1 MSNKIYYSR
10 GRDKFDITP
19 EQRCA
24 EDEDDFINKI
34 LSDTAKAKYQQYFCA
49 PMATGEHPRGQD
61 PKEKYPEK
69 FQGTKPWRLSLLA
82 AKRRFISFDCDSFD
96 SPKTYQVLNSY
107 FQKRYKGLLYTTFN
121 YTVEAPRCRFVLM
134 LDSEVD
140 RNQGKRVSK
149 AIEVEINQALS
160 SLAEQLGDSSWSP
173 TIGWDES
180 VYRAEQQCYLPIK
193 NPLNKE
199 IRKGVPVTDAITYK
213 FDGELVNVAE
223 CLECA
228 DTLELKAPK
237 KYEPNTDDFTDFDN
251 WLDVDEHTL
260 ADLQDALF
268 FPPMVEI
275 SKGGRTDWQKVLA
288 ALGSLKNT
296 PYEDEAYQLALS
308 WSITGGSTFDEQA
321 FEDTWATSRADLTSY
336 KAVFAKADRLGWVT
350 PQKLRPYLE
359 LKKVGLY
366 MTDEGLMLNKEE
378 GTGKNKIIVTKQV
391 SALFSIQGLT
401 RDAYSDNWGK
411 LITFNDRD
419 SIQKQFIV
427 PDEQLHKQGTDILQR
442 LANLGLWINIS
453 QSRALLDYFNITTAK
468 ERITLADTTGWFNA
482 HAFVLPDRTIG
493 PTDDK
498 IMYRLS
504 GRKKT
509 ESSQLSQLGTLEE
522 WQEHIAAKC
531 VNNTRLVFAVCVAL
545 SAPLLDVLGVD
556 GGVFSLK
563 GPSSKGKSTAQHTAA
578 SVWGSGATTGG
589 YAHSCNTSLVG
600 IEVLATAHNDLPLIL
615 DELKAANPKMVG
627 QIAYMLALGQGK
639 VRGTKDVTLRDTLQW
654 RTLVLA
660 SSEDAFENYLKA
672 AGEAIA
678 AGQQARFVDIP
689 AIVSDELGVFDD
701 IHSMSSAKAFADSLN
716 TLSTQYY
723 GSAGIHWLE
732 KLTHIER
739 SEVMP
744 KLEAYITQFKA
755 MYRPDNASSQ
765 LDRVLERFALCAA
778 AGEYATELGVTG
790 WGNGEA
796 INGVGECFNSYVEER
811 GTVGDLESVNGIRQ
825 LCAYLSTHRESRF
838 KQIGVNS
845 SLSTFDGYYVRNQT
859 PEASIGDFIDES
871 TDNTDEVIDAGGVYW
886 VTADAMRD
894 RVLANC
900 NMEMTLAELH
910 KVGALIGVK
919 EAQEL
924 NGQFKFEY
932 NPRAYNPIDGKR
944 KRYYRIDETKL
955 EL

>member
-1 MSNKIYYSR
+1 MSNPIYYSR

-34 LSDTAKAKYQQYFCA
+34 LSDTARAKYQQYFCA
-49 PMATGEHPRGQD
+49 PLNTGEHPRGQT

-69 FQGTKPWRLSLLA
+69 FQGTKHWRLALLA

-96 SPKTYQVLNSY
+96 SPKTYQALIAHL
-107 FQKRYKGLLYTTFN
+107 QKHYKGLLYTTFN
-121 YTVEAPRCRFVLM
+121 YTEEAPRCRFVLM

-140 RNQGKRVSK
+140 RNQGKLVCE
-149 AIEVEINQALS
+149 AVANEIDKVLL
-160 SLAEQLGDSSWSP
+160 SLAEQLGDDTWNP
-173 TIGWDES
+173 IIGWDKA
-180 VYRAEQQCYLPIK
+180 VYLAEQQCYLPIA

-199 IRKGVPVTDAITYK
+199 IKPGVPVTDAVTYK
-213 FDGELVNVAE
+213 FDGELVNVSE

-228 DTLELKAPK
+228 DTLELKATK

-251 WLDVDEHTL
+251 WFDVDEHTL

-288 ALGSLKNT
+288 ALGSLKET
-296 PYEDEAYQLALS
+296 PYEDDAYQLARA
-308 WSITGGSTFDEQA
+308 WSIAGEAAFDEHT
-321 FEDTWATSRADLTSY
+321 FEHTWDTSRADLTSY
-336 KAVFAKADRLGWVT
+336 KAIFAKADRLGWVN
-350 PQKLRPYLE
+350 PQKIRPYIELE
-359 LKKVGLY
+359 KVGLY

-378 GTGKNKIIVTKQV
+378 GTGKNKVIVAKRV
-391 SALFSIQGLT
+391 AAPFAIVGLT

-419 SIQKQFIV
+419 TIQKQFIV
-427 PDEQLHKQGTDILQR
+427 PDEQLHKQGTDIPQR

-453 QSRALLDYFNITTAK
+453 QSRALLDYLNVTAAK

-509 ESSQLSQLGTLEE
+509 ESSQLSQLGTLDD
-522 WQEHIAAKC
+522 WQKHIAAKC
-531 VNNTRLVFAVCVAL
+531 VNNTRLVFAICVAL

-701 IHSMSSAKAFADSLN
+701 IHSMPSAKAFADSLN

-739 SEVMP
+739 SELLP
-744 KLEAYITQFKA
+744 KLDAYLTQFKT

-790 WGNGEA
+790 WSNGEA

-825 LCAYLSTHRESRF
+825 LCAYLSTHREARF
-838 KQIGVNS
+838 KQIGINS

-859 PEASIGDFIDES
+859 PDASIGDFVDKTTDS
-871 TDNTDEVIDAGGVYW
+871 TNEITDAGGVYW

-910 KVGALIGVK
+910 KTGALIGVK
-919 EAQEL
+919 TGTNKSGEPKL
-924 NGQFKFEY
+924 EY
-932 NPRAYNPIDGKR
+932 NPRARDPIDGR
-944 KRYYRIDETKL
+944 QKRYYRIDETKL
-955 EL
+955 DL